1 MPKEY
6 DISKAFKRI
15 ENDLIDSMMRNMKR
29 HQVEEAELGIQW
41 EQWQAL
47 QLQELERFKAENKD
61 LFTERF
67 DEINDAIDDLFY
79 ATYRDARAA
88 EEHRIIDR
96 IKKGDFTP
104 PEDKGGFFGL
114 NEAKLKALLVATRND
129 MVRAEFALLRR
140 ANDQYR
146 QIIFDSMAY
155 ANVTNDYRK
164 AVDMATK
171 DFLRSGINCVQYKNG
186 ARHTIESYASMA
198 IRTGNKRAYLMGEG
212 EAHDRYGIHTV
223 RVNKRPDACPKC
235 VAFLGR
241 ILVDDV
247 YGGGTQAEATKL
259 GVPTLSDAMLSGFLH
274 PNCKDTYSA
283 YIEGVSKPADSWT
296 PQEIEDIVDDYNLEQ
311 EIKRAQDTADT
322 YNRMAKYSLDDTNK
336 ANYTARAKEWEHRVS
351 DLQWRRIKG
360 AAGDA
365 EELTPVYHEGI
376 RKAIDVK
383 DGTFKTVGLHK
394 VDGDILSF
402 SNFNEFTN
410 YRGEAVHTATATLSK
425 QIKLQWGDLSDQTQ
439 ARIRW
444 DAPARYGKEFLIQ
457 KNDLKD
463 VRLDRNGVPSTKN
476 TSLDFVEKSGYKY
489 KADGYIRKYNTLWWY
504 SILEKDGAQYLLF
517 ESADVKHTISDSTI
531 KAINARE
538 KIVSQKLWDEGVRFR
553 NLTAR
558 KGDEWVHA
566 MTKFHTAVEAD
577 KPVNLVSKEVYDNI
591 KGKEL
596 YRGIAPV
603 SHLRSDITMSKTP
616 LDCARQLMEGG
627 VGDCFPSRGIY
638 GDCIAYLSDSKDV
651 AFNYATGYKKGD
663 AGGAIIRMKIKDDAK
678 VITYNEARELFNQIA
693 DTMGENGQP
702 YFSRKQVNLTRNV
715 EVGKAMQML
724 GYDVIYEPRGDGMN
738 VGFYMVLNRDAIV
751 SMKDN
756 WLEASIT
763 QEMLR
768 KGHL

>member
-29 HQVEEAELGIQW
+29 HQVEEAQLGIQW

-67 DEINDAIDDLFY
+67 DDLNDAIDDLFY

-114 NEAKLKALLVATRND
+114 NEAKLKALLVATRSD

-146 QIIFDSMAY
+146 HIIFDSMAY
-155 ANVTNDYRK
+155 ANVTNDYKK

-283 YIEGVSKPADSWT
+283 YIEGVSKPADTWT

-336 ANYTARAKEWEHRVS
+336 ANYTARAKGWEQRVS
-351 DLQWRRIKG
+351 DLQWKRMG
-360 AAGDA
+360 ATPPVDTPTTQTFTPATTYFKPIPTQELVSDGFSIEDVGIINKRFESLDA
-365 EELTPVYHEGI
+365 KYGARVESVRTTIAVEQEQYDLH
-376 RKAIDVK
+376 
-383 DGTFKTVGLHK
+383 FK
-394 VDGDILSF
+394 
-402 SNFNEFTN
+402 N
-410 YRGEAVHTATATLSK
+410 YVEKLKEDNPTMRTATAEKKTRELLGERPTETSWAVGGYFNEAPFTITL
-425 QIKLQWGDLSDQTQ
+425 
-439 ARIRW
+439 
-444 DAPARYGKEFLIQ
+444 
-457 KNDLKD
+457 
-463 VRLDRNGVPSTKN
+463 NG
-476 TSLDFVEKSGYKY
+476 
-489 KADGYIRKYNTLWWY
+489 
-504 SILEKDGAQYLLF
+504 
-517 ESADVKHTISDSTI
+517 
-531 KAINARE
+531 KAINASGTIE
-538 KIVSQKLWDEGVRFR
+538 D
-553 NLTAR
+553 
-558 KGDEWVHA
+558 
-566 MTKFHTAVEAD
+566 
-577 KPVNLVSKEVYDNI
+577 
-591 KGKEL
+591 
-596 YRGIAPV
+596 
-603 SHLRSDITMSKTP
+603 DI
-616 LDCARQLMEGG
+616 
-627 VGDCFPSRGIY
+627 
-638 GDCIAYLSDSKDV
+638 
-651 AFNYATGYKKGD
+651 
-663 AGGAIIRMKIKDDAK
+663 
-678 VITYNEARELFNQIA
+678 ARELRRAERAERKRAQGKTVYARGNVAMSREATFIHEYGHALDDTYGIATDRRFLDFYRSLTEEQIEWGVSSYAATNELEFIAECFLDSFMGETQGEISKQFMKIA
-693 DTMGENGQP
+693 DEIIR
-702 YFSRKQVNLTRNV
+702 SKNL
-715 EVGKAMQML
+715 
-724 GYDVIYEPRGDGMN
+724 
-738 VGFYMVLNRDAIV
+738 
-751 SMKDN
+751 
-756 WLEASIT
+756 
-763 QEMLR
+763 
-768 KGHL
+768 